1 MCPASRAKRIPVVKD
16 QPRRETCFLGG
27 SVPFRFALT
36 LPPVGSVAV
45 VQPND
50 PGSQRPPASLHVRV
64 GLGRPVTASLTTGL
78 NFPWRALHVN
88 KPQSPLSFAPL
99 SSVQC
104 PQPAHFVS
112 ARPTTSTSAAAI
124 STSTARPSSSPSPK
138 VARHPTDL
146 PFHNLARPR
155 RRPITSR
162 CDDSHFHHVGGRRF
176 SISPLRVQPSPLLVV
191 LLRGC
196 APTAPSH
203 RCSLHI
209 AAAPTPNLH
218 QQLARLH
225 QAPPAHRAILP
236 PPSRLSSTTRPPIGP
251 SSSIREPRENNPA
264 AVDSA
269 VARRTSPLLHEACL
283 LRRPDHHSSSPRC
296 ICSLHLRPASPAHG
310 VLSCAVLTCR
320 GFSLATARLRTETG
334 DPFLST
340 LVAASTDLILG
351 RLHFYRTPSGHCFF
365 CAPASRKS
373 RLALLQPVSASRSC
387 FPPRC
392 VSSVWPAYEE
402 SRRSH
407 FSCLQ
412 ILSHLMSP

>member
-1 MCPASRAKRIPVVKD
+1 MSTNHRLHSLLLRCPVSSVYSLRTLFLPV
-16 QPRRETCFLGG
+16 RRRRL
-27 SVPFRFALT
+27 
-36 LPPVGSVAV
+36 LPP
-45 VQPND
+45 PYRHRL
-50 PGSQRPPASLHVRV
+50 PG
-64 GLGRPVTASLTTGL
+64 
-78 NFPWRALHVN
+78 
-88 KPQSPLSFAPL
+88 
-99 SSVQC
+99 
-104 PQPAHFVS
+104 
-112 ARPTTSTSAAAI
+112 
-124 STSTARPSSSPSPK
+124 
-138 VARHPTDL
+138 
-146 PFHNLARPR
+146 RPR
-155 RRPITSR
+155 RRRQRSLDTRPAI
-162 CDDSHFHHVGGRRF
+162 
-176 SISPLRVQPSPLLVV
+176 PQPSPPSTPAHHLSVRRLPFPSRWGPSVFDFASPSPIQSASRRP
-191 LLRGC
+191 LGC

-334 DPFLST
+334 DPFLSS

-365 CAPASRKS
+365 LCA
-373 RLALLQPVSASRSC
+373 RLP
-387 FPPRC
+387 
-392 VSSVWPAYEE
+392 
-402 SRRSH
+402 
-407 FSCLQ
+407 
-412 ILSHLMSP
+412 

>member
-1 MCPASRAKRIPVVKD
+1 MCPASRAKRIP
-16 QPRRETCFLGG
+16 RRQG
-27 SVPFRFALT
+27 
-36 LPPVGSVAV
+36 
-45 VQPND
+45 
-50 PGSQRPPASLHVRV
+50 PASKGNLFSWWFCSVSFRSDPPPCRLRGRRPAKRPRLAPTASQPPRAGRV
-64 GLGRPVTASLTTGL
+64 GQTSDRLTDHRPQFPLAGSPCQQTTGSTL
-78 NFPWRALHVN
+78 FCSV
-88 KPQSPLSFAPL
+88 
-99 SSVQC
+99 VQC
-104 PQPAHFVS
+104 PVSTACALCFCPSDDVDFCRRHIDIDCPAVLVAVAKGRSTPDRPAIPQPSPPSTPAHHLSVRRLPF
-112 ARPTTSTSAAAI
+112 
-124 STSTARPSSSPSPK
+124 PSRWGPSVFDFASPSP
-138 VARHPTDL
+138 VQSAS
-146 PFHNLARPR
+146 
-155 RRPITSR
+155 RRP
-162 CDDSHFHHVGGRRF
+162 
-176 SISPLRVQPSPLLVV
+176 L
-191 LLRGC
+191 GC

-251 SSSIREPRENNPA
+251 PSSIREPRENNPA

-334 DPFLST
+334 DPFLSS

-365 CAPASRKS
+365 FVRPP
-373 RLALLQPVSASRSC
+373 PVSLDSLSCNRCQPHGAAFPLAACLVFGPPMRRAAAHIFLACRFSRT
-387 FPPRC
+387 
-392 VSSVWPAYEE
+392 
-402 SRRSH
+402 
-407 FSCLQ
+407 
-412 ILSHLMSP
+412 